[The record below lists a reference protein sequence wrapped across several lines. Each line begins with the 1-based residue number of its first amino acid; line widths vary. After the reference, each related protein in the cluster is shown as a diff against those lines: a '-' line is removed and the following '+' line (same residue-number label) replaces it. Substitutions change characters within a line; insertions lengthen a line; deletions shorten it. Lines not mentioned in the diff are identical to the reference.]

1 MAEMYKNRMNVIKD
15 SEFFNDAELEFLFNM
30 SKEVYEKYT
39 DEKLYEKFV
48 KEHRD
53 NFINKR
59 SDSKAFEEAVKFFN
73 ENNDETTWHKITI

>member
-1 MAEMYKNRMNVIKD
+1 MYKNRMNVIKD

-73 ENNDETTWHKITI
+73 EHNYETTWHKITI